1 MSRVIVIGGG
11 IVGVTSA
18 WALVN
23 DGHEV
28 TLLEAGQ
35 DIAGQTSYANG
46 GQIAVSDSAPWA
58 TPSVPFKVMRWLGR
72 NDAPFRLRP
81 RLDITQ
87 WHWLYLFLLNCR
99 GRALSA
105 GTERNLRLAT
115 YSLSRLQQTRSTL
128 GNEFSYDDSQK
139 GIIRLIDSQKEA
151 DAARHYFAKNHKD
164 EKLIWMEPSELV
176 AKDSAFM
183 SAVERNLIAGAVMCA
198 SDESGDA
205 RIFAKKLAAELEN
218 RGVEIHTDC
227 KVTDFVSQRGCV
239 KGVSTEK
246 GGFSADRVVLSSGVA
261 SRALARKIG
270 MTIPVLPVKGYSVTV
285 PIIDEN
291 RVPIASCTDLKH
303 RLVISR
309 LGMRLRVAGFAE
321 IGSDEVCDTSR
332 AAAARDRLEEL
343 FPNAAD
349 YQSFENWTGF
359 RPMTP
364 DGAPII
370 GEAETLKNVWFN
382 TGHGT
387 LGWTLSH
394 GTAQLLTD
402 MIAGRETALDVK
414 PYKIKRSYVSDRL
427 G

>member
-18 WALVN
+18 WALLN

-28 TLLEAGQ
+28 ILLEAGQ

-58 TPSVPFKVMRWLGR
+58 APSVPFKVLRWLGR
-72 NDAPFRLRP
+72 KDAPFRLRL
-81 RLDITQ
+81 RLDIAQ

-99 GRALSA
+99 GQALSA
-105 GTERNLRLAT
+105 GTERNLHLAT
-115 YSLSRLQQTRSTL
+115 YSLSCLQHTRSIL
-128 GNEFSYDDSQK
+128 GNDFSYDDSQS
-139 GIIRLIDSQKEA
+139 GIVRLISTQKEA
-151 DAARHYFAKNHKD
+151 DAARDYFVKHHQDK
-164 EKLIWMEPSELV
+164 KIVWMEPSELA
-176 AKDSAFM
+176 AKDTAFR
-183 SAVERNLIAGAVMCA
+183 SAVESNLIAGAVMGTT
-198 SDESGDA
+198 DESGDA
-205 RIFAKKLAAELEN
+205 RIFATKLATEFEN
-218 RGVEIHTDC
+218 RGGEIRTNC
-227 KVTDFVSQRGCV
+227 RVTDFISHNGYVQ
-239 KGVSTEK
+239 GVTTEH
-246 GGFSADRVVLSSGVA
+246 GDLLADRVVLSSGVA
-261 SRALARKIG
+261 SRALAKKIG
-270 MTIPVLPVKGYSVTV
+270 ITIPILPIKGYSVTV
-285 PIIDEN
+285 PITDERN
-291 RVPIASCTDLKH
+291 VPIASCTDLKH

-309 LGMRLRVAGFAE
+309 LGSRLRVAGFAE
-321 IGSDEVCDTSR
+321 IGSDDACDAGR

-343 FPNAAD
+343 FPEAAD
-349 YQSFENWTGF
+349 YHLFENWTGF

-370 GEAETLKNVWFN
+370 GEAETLKNLWFN

-402 MIAGRETALDVK
+402 MMAERKTALDVK
-414 PYKIKRSYVSDRL
+414 PYKIKRSYVSGRL